1 MRGMQSIRYSA
12 SLIEIANDR
21 IRPRMLIQ
29 NLPGCLTGTL
39 LVASPALTE
48 AGFRRSVVFLFAH
61 SPDGAMGLIVNRA
74 LRTGSALRHLRDSGV
89 AGEST
94 DPRPLHIGGPLDR
107 ARCLLLHSDDYNA
120 VENTVRTPVGLG
132 VTASDDALHAVANGR
147 GPENWLLAR
156 GHAAWAPG
164 QLEQELNEGA
174 WLTAPAL
181 DWTIFQCDD
190 NLKWPAALRGLGIA
204 PEGLSAHMG
213 RA

>member
-1 MRGMQSIRYSA
+1 
-12 SLIEIANDR
+12 
-21 IRPRMLIQ
+21 MLIQ

-89 AGEST
+89 
-94 DPRPLHIGGPLDR
+94 D
-107 ARCLLLHSDDYNA
+107 
-120 VENTVRTPVGLG
+120 
-132 VTASDDALHAVANGR
+132 
-147 GPENWLLAR
+147 NWLLAR

-181 DWTIFQCDD
+181 DWTIFRCDD

-204 PEGLSAHMG
+204 PEGLSAQMG